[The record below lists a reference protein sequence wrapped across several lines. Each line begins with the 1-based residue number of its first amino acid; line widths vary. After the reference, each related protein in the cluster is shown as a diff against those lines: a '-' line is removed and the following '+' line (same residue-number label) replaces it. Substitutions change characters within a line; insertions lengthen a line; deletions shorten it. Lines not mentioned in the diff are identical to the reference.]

1 MLRHACGYKLANDG
15 TILERCSTISAT
27 RTSSTPSDTPSFH
40 PTGSAT
46 SGEISVDGL
55 RHLHT
60 AAHLKGVSLKG
71 SIAIVCCRR
80 RHCPQTQFRGKATPL
95 GRGEERKSNFT
106 PPLTP

>member
-1 MLRHACGYKLANDG
+1 MRAAINLPTTD
-15 TILERCSTISAT
+15 TIPVPCSTISAT

-80 RHCPQTQFRGKATPL
+80 RHCPQTQFRGKGDPL
-95 GRGEERKSNFT
+95 GRGGRAKIEFYSC
-106 PPLTP
+106 